1 MTFGLIVKALL
12 VWVGILVLA
21 VVNGAIREAVI
32 IPAIGTTNAFILS
45 GVLLIFLIVVIT
57 YLALPWMEARKIL
70 HLIVIGLGWLCLTL
84 AFEFSFGLLQGK
96 SIHELLIAYTFKG
109 GNIWPL
115 VLLTTASAPY
125 ITAKLRGWV

>member
-96 SIHELLIAYTFKG
+96 SIPELLIAYTFKG